1 MTNGG
6 ELAENIMKN
15 KKKKLKH
22 FEIEFGSMTYRR
34 YDVKA
39 ECLQTAKLIA
49 WQDMETD
56 KDSSWHWKNGAQL
69 TYSEELGKNED
80 IPF

>member
-1 MTNGG
+1 
-6 ELAENIMKN
+6 
-15 KKKKLKH
+15 
-22 FEIEFGSMTYRR
+22 MTYRT

-49 WQDMETD
+49 WQDMEND
-56 KDSSWHWKNGAQL
+56 KESSWHWRNGAQL